1 MAEMTTYV
9 GIEPRSVNITGTAV
23 SKGYRLTRG
32 SNGLLAVA
40 AASLRGEYVSLV
52 DIAASESGQAASLSG
67 GGKVPALAVEACA
80 VGDSAYSAAG
90 GKFSK
95 TAGGNVVLGRWTQ
108 AANVANVLGE
118 VELLDVL

>member
-1 MAEMTTYV
+1 MADMTTYV
-9 GIEPRSVNITGTAV
+9 GIEPRSVKITGTAV
-23 SKGYRLTRG
+23 SRGYRLTRG

-40 AASLRGEYVSLV
+40 DASLRGEYVALV

-67 GGKVPALAVEACA
+67 GGKVPALSVEAAA
-80 VGDSAYSAAG
+80 VGDAAYSAAG

-95 TAGGNVVLGRWTQ
+95 TATGNVVLGRWTQ